1 MLNILSE
8 DPNVIY
14 QFWIEVDA
22 PTEKEGKKNAMTD
35 IKACEDFAG
44 SLGILCECST
54 TRIVNQR
61 MSVRIQFNVRAPKN
75 MILQKV
81 AALFCFATARQLY
94 FANQF
99 FLSK

>member
-61 MSVRIQFNVRAPKN
+61 MHVRIQFNVRAPQN

-81 AALFCFATARQLY
+81 SALFCFATVRQLY

>member
-14 QFWIEVDA
+14 QFWTEVDA
-22 PTEKEGKKNAMTD
+22 PTEKEGKENAMPA
-35 IKACEDFAG
+35 IKACENFAD
-44 SLGILCECST
+44 SLGILCECSST
-54 TRIVNQR
+54 SIVDQR
-61 MSVRIQFNVRAPKN
+61 MAIRIQFNIRAPQN

-81 AALFCFATARQLY
+81 AALFCFAATQQLY